1 MLGQRKQRISGYE
14 ERRGK
19 PRICVPF
26 HATVE
31 GKDNSGQAFCV
42 ETVLD
47 NLSSSGLYLRI
58 LPRVEQGAKLL
69 IELGLLTPPD
79 MTDGATRFAIEGVVV
94 RSDEKTGG
102 VFGVAVNFENVR
114 SR

>member
-1 MLGQRKQRISGYE
+1 MLDQRKRTGDNE

-31 GKDNSGQAFCV
+31 GKDDTGQAFYV

-79 MTDGATRFAIEGVVV
+79 MTDAATRFSIEGVVV
-94 RSDEKTGG
+94 RSDAKTGG
-102 VFGVAVNFENVR
+102 IFGVAVNFENVR
-114 SR
+114 LR